1 MKRSISIVSSFF
13 CIVAFL
19 GLAFAG
25 MGGQSLN
32 IKVKKHITGNVTVI
46 DTSAMTITIK
56 QKIKINDKD
65 VQRVFKFNNNTNV
78 MMGTEK
84 KTINDVKN
92 GDQVTITY
100 IKIDGDQVAE
110 TISKE

>member
-32 IKVKKHITGNVTVI
+32 IKVKKHMTGDVTLV
-46 DTSAMTITIK
+46 DTNAMTITIK
-56 QKIKINDKD
+56 QRVNDKD
-65 VQRVFKFNNNTNV
+65 VQRVFKFNNSTNV

-92 GDQVTITY
+92 GAKVTITY
-100 IKIDGDQVAE
+100 VKVDGDLVAE
-110 TISKE
+110 TISME